1 MYYSLTYQSQQK
13 LFTTAEEAWHRLRA
27 GQVWLQMHDCILID
41 YLLVPHSMQCIVQ
54 GRLRM
59 GASKFLHISPLTNEQ
74 LLIVFGELG
83 KLGKEY
89 PFCGTYELYHASKC
103 FAELGKAGYYSLPYP
118 LSVILQAKN
127 KRSGAGL
134 PAVRVD
140 EIA

>member
-1 MYYSLTYQSQQK
+1 MYYSLTYQSQQR

-41 YLLVPHSMQCIVQ
+41 YLLVPHSMHCIVQ

-89 PFCGTYELYHASKC
+89 HFVNPCTKVRQKGRNYSRPSASIISSCKTISRPSCGR
-103 FAELGKAGYYSLPYP
+103 
-118 LSVILQAKN
+118 N
-127 KRSGAGL
+127 R
-134 PAVRVD
+134 
-140 EIA
+140 